1 MLAKYCQ
8 GNSEAKRA
16 ENVLLNNTGSYLSA
30 IDT

>member
-1 MLAKYCQ
+1 MSAKYCQ
-8 GNSEAKRA
+8 GNSEAQRA